1 MKKKIFTAILTGAM
15 LCGMLTT
22 PVSAAEPE
30 VRMGDVNF
38 DGAVDIADA
47 QLLLNDFAEVLV
59 GKTGILTDVQREI
72 GNVDGE
78 FGTIPLYTFE
88 ENGVNPETGLTKWK
102 KIELDPIITPITALD
117 AQFVLIYYITNLVD
131 ATITMEEV
139 VGKTEKSQQAHQAF
153 IEKYKPVWNDE
164 TETYDF
170 IEREG

>member
-47 QLLLNDFAEVLV
+47 QLLLMDYGERLV
-59 GKTGILTDVQREI
+59 QKPGILTDAQRAI

-78 FGTIPLYTFE
+78 SKALFDDLGPDAI
-88 ENGVNPETGLTKWK
+88 V
-102 KIELDPIITPITALD
+102 TPITIED
-117 AQFVLIYYITNLVD
+117 AQYVLNYYLVNLVD
-131 ATITMEEV
+131 AAITMEEV
-139 VGKTEKSQQAHQAF
+139 VGVTEKYLQAEQAF
-153 IEKYKPVWNDE
+153 LEKYKPVWNDK
-164 TETYDF
+164 TDRYDF

>member
-47 QLLLNDFAEVLV
+47 QLLLMDYGERLV
-59 GKTGILTDVQREI
+59 QKPGILTDAQRAI

-78 FGTIPLYTFE
+78 SKALFADSEP
-88 ENGVNPETGLTKWK
+88 N
-102 KIELDPIITPITALD
+102 PITVKD
-117 AQFVLIYYITNLVD
+117 AQLVLNYYLVNLVD
-131 ATITMEEV
+131 AAITMEEV
-139 VGKTEKSQQAHQAF
+139 VGKTEKFQQAHQAF
-153 IEKYKPVWNDE
+153 LEKYKPVWNDK
-164 TETYDF
+164 TDRYDYV
-170 IEREG
+170 EREG

>member
-47 QLLLNDFAEVLV
+47 QLLLMDFVDRLV
-59 GKTGILTDVQREI
+59 QRPGILTDAQRAI

-78 FGTIPLYTFE
+78 SEAIFADSEP
-88 ENGVNPETGLTKWK
+88 
-102 KIELDPIITPITALD
+102 DPITLND
-117 AQFVLIYYITNLVD
+117 AQFVLNYYLANLVD

-139 VGKTEKSQQAHQAF
+139 VGVTEKYIQAEQVF
-153 IEKYKPVWNDE
+153 LEKYELVWNDK
-164 TETYDF
+164 TDRYDYV
-170 IEREG
+170 EREG

>member
-47 QLLLNDFAEVLV
+47 QLLLMDFVDRLV
-59 GKTGILTDVQREI
+59 QRPGILTDAQRAI

-78 FGTIPLYTFE
+78 SEAIFADSKP
-88 ENGVNPETGLTKWK
+88 
-102 KIELDPIITPITALD
+102 DPITLND
-117 AQFVLIYYITNLVD
+117 AQFVLNYYLANLVD

-139 VGKTEKSQQAHQAF
+139 VGVTEKYLQAEQAF
-153 IEKYKPVWNDE
+153 LEKYKPVWNDK
-164 TETYDF
+164 TDRYDF

>member
-30 VRMGDVNF
+30 IQMGDVNF

-47 QLLLNDFAEVLV
+47 QLLLIESVERMVQNP
-59 GKTGILTDVQREI
+59 GILTDAQRAI

-78 FGTIPLYTFE
+78 S
-88 ENGVNPETGLTKWK
+88 ETLFDDS
-102 KIELDPIITPITALD
+102 EPNPITLTD
-117 AQFVLIYYITNLVD
+117 AQFVLIYYITNMID
-131 ATITMEEV
+131 SSITMEEV

-153 IEKYKPVWNDE
+153 IEKYKSVWNDE